1 MQLDRALKILDG
13 GELRIY
19 ETPLGTKLSVK
30 TPTGEDWAMVG
41 EEYEAAREVV
51 DDYEDVAVAVY
62 EADDK
67 VEKSRILADAD
78 VGEPWKVVGAVEDIS
93 LTGDEAR
100 RLAD

>member
-1 MQLDRALKILDG
+1 
-13 GELRIY
+13 
-19 ETPLGTKLSVK
+19 
-30 TPTGEDWAMVG
+30 MVG